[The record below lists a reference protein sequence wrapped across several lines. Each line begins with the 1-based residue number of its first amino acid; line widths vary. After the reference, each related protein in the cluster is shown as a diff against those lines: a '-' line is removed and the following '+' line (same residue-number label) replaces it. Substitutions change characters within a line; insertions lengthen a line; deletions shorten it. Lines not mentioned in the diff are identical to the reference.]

1 MPKISVTVGRV
12 LTLFLLASSPTVT
25 ASAPSSICE
34 QHICCD
40 PLGEQCSNGAK
51 CECVSAK
58 EEGQRRLLFGSIP
71 KDDCFCAAP
80 TPNKRKYNVLWMLI
94 DDVSVERFPESG
106 NTALEGL
113 LPGFDELKADGAV
126 FYDNLY
132 APSSICAPAQAS
144 IFSGMDPGRIGAHHQ
159 FAGDNIEGL
168 REYKST
174 PPPEVEFMPE
184 ILRQAEFG
192 SGLVQECGS
201 VVWPLLSVLAYL
213 LSVLAYTFCH
223 TPSLSSSAG
232 GLLVDWCRQAG
243 LSSWRRECRLSF
255 IVLCQSNTAIKQ
267 PTTLT
272 QVIPTFCASARSNVL
287 RPPWQCPRAQFLRL
301 LRAHLMAMGRAQPA
315 QHTPG
320 GQQLPWPLELPTH
333 VRRR

>member
-1 MPKISVTVGRV
+1 VEEGVTY
-12 LTLFLLASSPTVT
+12 
-25 ASAPSSICE
+25 APSWMPMMLGIAPLPHNGDVDDSKMCE

-58 EEGQRRLLFGSIP
+58 EERQRRLLFGSIP

-80 TPNKRKYNVLWMLI
+80 TPTKRKYNILWMLI

-113 LPGFDELKADGAV
+113 LPGFDELKADGAI

-201 VVWPLLSVLAYL
+201 VWWPLLSPISTGL
-213 LSVLAYTFCH
+213 LSPISTGLLSPISTGLLS
-223 TPSLSSSAG
+223 TTSSLPSSAG

-255 IVLCQSNTAIKQ
+255 SFVS
-267 PTTLT
+267 
-272 QVIPTFCASARSNVL
+272 
-287 RPPWQCPRAQFLRL
+287 
-301 LRAHLMAMGRAQPA
+301 
-315 QHTPG
+315 
-320 GQQLPWPLELPTH
+320 E
-333 VRRR
+333 

>member
-1 MPKISVTVGRV
+1 MLRFTEVNKHGAAFVSVLHPSQQPKRTHMPKISVTVGRV
-12 LTLFLLASSPTVT
+12 LMLFLLASSPTVT
-25 ASAPSSICE
+25 ATAPSSICE

-113 LPGFDELKADGAV
+113 LPGFDELKADGAI

-159 FAGDNIEGL
+159 FAGDIIEGL

-192 SGLVQECGS
+192 SGLVQG
-201 VVWPLLSVLAYL
+201 VWFSGGLSYLLSVLAYL
-213 LSVLAYTFCH
+213 LSVLAYTFYH
-223 TPSLSSSAG
+223 TLHHYLPRQEGYWSTGAGKLDYQVGDVSAASP
-232 GLLVDWCRQAG
+232 L
-243 LSSWRRECRLSF
+243 
-255 IVLCQSNTAIKQ
+255 VLCQSNTAIKQ

-287 RPPWQCPRAQFLRL
+287 CAL
-301 LRAHLMAMGRAQPA
+301 LGSARGLNSYASSGR
-315 QHTPG
+315 T
-320 GQQLPWPLELPTH
+320 
-333 VRRR
+333 